1 VSVTIASGE
10 QPLIPSIA
18 DFLVEKLFNQDLPL
32 EVTNSTFQGLEGIKV
47 SFVIVTFNDIIF
59 SLSLDYITSIPHEIR
74 FVNKNLFFKSLI
86 LKRKKIIFFLTNTLI
101 WYILRYKMRN
111 KEMNMK
117 IKEGDMI
124 TEGGI
129 SYVVEK
135 DEDGTLWGVSNNAEY
150 EIEINEDFCPDSLFS
165 C

>member
-111 KEMNMK
+111 KEINMK

>member
-10 QPLIPSIA
+10 QPFIASIA

-32 EVTNSTFQGLEGIKV
+32 EVINSTFQGLEGIKA

-59 SLSLDYITSIPHEIR
+59 SLSLDYITIIQDKIT

-111 KEMNMK
+111 KEINMK

>member
-10 QPLIPSIA
+10 QPFIASIA

-32 EVTNSTFQGLEGIKV
+32 EVINSTFQGLEGIKA

-59 SLSLDYITSIPHEIR
+59 SLS
-74 FVNKNLFFKSLI
+74 FVNKNLFFKPLI

-111 KEMNMK
+111 KEINMK